1 MLDKINGNKST
12 ILIID
17 PDRTKT
23 NIKNDRHDSK

>member
-1 MLDKINGNKST
+1 MLDKINGTKPT

-23 NIKNDRHDSK
+23 NIKNDRT